1 MNINP
6 GKTEFTEA
14 EHRDL
19 IERVRSIGIAQADIA
34 RQADIAPA
42 TLSQYLGGIY
52 TSEPGRTTVAGKLT
66 RLLKS
71 REAEAELRRQLP
83 IAPAFMKLT
92 GAQTITR
99 TLAYARET
107 GRLVQLT
114 GVPGTGKT
122 ATARQFAADYPRT
135 WYAAMDPTTG
145 GVPTM
150 LLALLRA
157 TGDTDAKG
165 TPQSLMDRFCL
176 KAAEAKGLLII
187 DESQH
192 LTVPAI
198 EALRAINDRIR
209 VGIAMLGNEIASARV
224 GTTGAK
230 PEFAQI
236 SSRIAMRRWFP
247 APDPKDA
254 AALAEAWAATNDEVV
269 TAREIAFCQQIA
281 ARPGGLRNI
290 EMTMEGALMAARG
303 AQEPLGLEHLQGAF
317 AQLSGIGPGR

>member
-19 IERVRSIGIAQADIA
+19 ANRVKATGLAQADVA
-34 RQADIAPA
+34 RQADIAAA
-42 TLSQYLGGIY
+42 TLSQYLSGTY
-52 TSEPGRTTVAGKLT
+52 TSEPGRTNVGVKLT
-66 RLLKS
+66 KLLKS
-71 REAEAELRRQLP
+71 REAEAALRSQLP
-83 IAPAFMKLT
+83 TAPGFMNLM

-122 ATARQFAADYPRT
+122 ATARQFAEDYPRT

-165 TPQSLMDRFCL
+165 TPQALMDRFCL

-209 VGIAMLGNEIASARV
+209 LGIAMLGNEIASARV

-247 APDPKDA
+247 VPDPKDA
-254 AALAEAWAATNDEVV
+254 AALAEAWASANGEVV
-269 TAREIAFCQQIA
+269 TTRDVAFCQQIA

-317 AQLSGIGPGR
+317 AQLSGVTQGR